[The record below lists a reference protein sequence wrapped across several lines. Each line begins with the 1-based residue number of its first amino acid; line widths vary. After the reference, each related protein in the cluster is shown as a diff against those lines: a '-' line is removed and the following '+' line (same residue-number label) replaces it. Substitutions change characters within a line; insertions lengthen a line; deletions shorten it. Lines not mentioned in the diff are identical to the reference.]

1 MGSIMTK
8 TTTIH
13 QPLDK
18 FFKEAMSYPSI
29 AEHFFKAH
37 LPPELLNQVDFDTL
51 QLCQNNFITKAYRA
65 READVVYSMSLAG
78 QPAYFYALTEN
89 QGTNQHLMPFR
100 FVGYDVDLT
109 RAHLKKYPNSKTLP
123 IVYHMLLYTGLSPW
137 RSPMTLSEL
146 YKPHEALAHLRTK
159 PYHLIELN
167 QYTYEQLQQQG
178 VLGFVQFALKSRQFE
193 RQALEQFIERL
204 TIWLHDIRI
213 QLDENFFEM
222 VLDYLLYGVPE
233 AQTQRTYELFDKITQ
248 HLSTQ
253 FRGKVMTL
261 AESLKYEGREEG
273 RALGREEGMELGIEQ
288 GMQRKELEIAR
299 GMLLKG
305 LDPTLIQEITHLSD
319 EALEKL
325 LETA

>member
-18 FFKEAMSYPSI
+18 LFKEAMSYPNI

-37 LPPELLNQVDFDTL
+37 LPPELLEQVDFDTL
-51 QLCQNNFITKAYRA
+51 QLCKNTFITQKTYRA
-65 READVVYSMSLAG
+65 READVIYSMSLAG
-78 QPAYFYALTEN
+78 RPAYFYALTEN

-109 RAHLKKYPNSKTLP
+109 RAHLKEYPDAKTLP
-123 IVYHMLLYTGLSPW
+123 VIYHMLLYTGLSPW

-146 YKPHEALAHLRTK
+146 YKPHAALSYLSTK

-167 QYTYEQLQQQG
+167 QYTYEQLKQQG
-178 VLGFVQFALKSRQFE
+178 VIGFIQFALKSRQFE
-193 RQALEQFIERL
+193 RQALEQFIERSIL
-204 TIWLHDIRI
+204 WVYDDNIRI

-233 AQTQRTYELFDKITQ
+233 IQTQRGYELLEKIAQ
-248 HLSTQ
+248 SLPIQ
-253 FRGKVMTL
+253 FRGEFMTL
-261 AESLKYEGREEG
+261 ADSIKYQ
-273 RALGREEGMELGIEQ
+273 GREEGMQ
-288 GMQRKELEIAR
+288 EIAR